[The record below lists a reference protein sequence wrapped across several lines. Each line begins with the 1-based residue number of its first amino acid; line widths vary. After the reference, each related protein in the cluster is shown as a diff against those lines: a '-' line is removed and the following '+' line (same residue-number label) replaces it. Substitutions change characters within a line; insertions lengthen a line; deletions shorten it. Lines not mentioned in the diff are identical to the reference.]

1 MSANRPKRGLN
12 IDETSADTLS
22 RSAGHAG
29 GRLSSLSA
37 PASGHHSF
45 EAEYDGTKTTT
56 LTGIV
61 TKVDW
66 VNPHAYIFINT
77 KDDAGAVKE
86 IRFELGPPYALVRGG
101 WKRDTVKIGDKI
113 TWKARHS
120 PRIRATAG
128 RERCRQPSCSP
139 PAAAEVAHEVTV
151 KPFCSHSDSL
161 AGRPCMGATAH
172 AIPLLTGPT
181 AT

>member
-1 MSANRPKRGLN
+1 M
-12 IDETSADTLS
+12 
-22 RSAGHAG
+22 
-29 GRLSSLSA
+29 RLSTRLTWA
-37 PASGHHSF
+37 LTLTAATALAHHSF
-45 EAEYDGTKTTT
+45 EAEYDGSRTTT

-113 TWKARHS
+113 TVEGAALAKD
-120 PRIRATAG
+120 PRNSWAG
-128 RERCRQPSCSP
+128 ALPTTFLF
-139 PAAAEVAHEVTV
+139 PAN
-151 KPFCSHSDSL
+151 
-161 AGRPCMGATAH
+161 G
-172 AIPLLTGPT
+172 GPKLPT
-181 AT
+181 R